1 MFNLE
6 KLVRKNILALQ
17 PYSSARDEYKG
28 KDAIFLDA
36 NENPF
41 GKLNRYPD
49 PKQLEL
55 KKKLSEI
62 KNIAVENIFVGN
74 GSDEVIDLA
83 YRIFCEPGK
92 DKALTFT
99 PTYGMYDVSAG
110 INDVELI
117 KIPLTDD
124 FQIDF
129 DGTENYLKDKNL
141 KLIFICSPNNPTGN
155 NIDNIEK
162 IIENFKGIVFIDEAY
177 IDFSNADS
185 FIKKI
190 EQYPNIIVSQTFSKA
205 WGLAAARVGTAY
217 ASKPIIDLYNKV
229 KPPYNVSKLNQDEA
243 LKTLLA
249 VDDFENNKKII
260 LEEREKL
267 IKNLSVL
274 PIVKK
279 IYPSDANFILVEVDD
294 ANKIYEKLVDAKV
307 ITRNRNNVVKNCL
320 RITVGSEE
328 ENAKLAPSISLEEKA
343 PSISPAGGGKPR
355 RLGKRLT

>member
-41 GKLNRYPD
+41 GELNRYPD

-55 KKKLSEI
+55 KNKLSEI
-62 KNIAVENIFVGN
+62 KNIAAENIFVGN

-117 KIPLTDD
+117 KVPLTDN

-129 DGTENYLKDKNL
+129 DTVRNYLQDENL

-155 NIDNIEK
+155 NINNIEK
-162 IIENFKGIVFIDEAY
+162 LIENFNGIVFIDEAY
-177 IDFSNADS
+177 IDFSNAAS

-190 EQYPNIIVSQTFSKA
+190 KQYPNIIISQTFSKA

-217 ASKPIIDLYNKV
+217 ASKAIIDLYNKV

-267 IKNLSVL
+267 IINLSVL

-294 ANKIYEKLVDAKV
+294 ANKLYETLVEAKV
-307 ITRNRNNVVKNCL
+307 ITRNRNSVVKNCL

-328 ENAKLAPSISLEEKA
+328 ENERLLTTLTA
-343 PSISPAGGGKPR
+343 PSISPAGGGT
-355 RLGKRLT
+355 LED